1 MKKKVLSVLLAASM
15 ISALLAGCGS
25 TPAQT
30 DAPAAEEAAPA
41 EEEAAPAEAASA
53 EEAPAAEGEAAA
65 AGEGRSE
72 ERRVGKEC
80 RL

>member
-41 EEEAAPAEAASA
+41 EEEAAPDRKS
-53 EEAPAAEGEAAA
+53 
-65 AGEGRSE
+65 
-72 ERRVGKEC
+72 VV
-80 RL
+80 